1 MPGTSAV
8 SGATRTPKN
17 LASRFLGIITS
28 PRATYESVVAHPKW
42 FGMLALTALLMAALI
57 GGFLLTRVG
66 QEAWLDASAN
76 SPLTGQVS
84 DQQYQAMEKMAPFVG
99 YITAVSIFVA
109 MPLVAAIVSGL
120 LFAVFN
126 AALGGDATF
135 KQVFT
140 VVVHAGPV
148 GVLGQLFTVPL
159 NYLRG
164 TMSSATSLGVLTQ
177 SMLPDGSFPARL
189 LGAIDL
195 FVIWQ
200 VLVLSIG
207 LAVLYRRRTQPVATT
222 LLVLYAVIAIIVAF
236 VRRGAGA

>member
-1 MPGTSAV
+1 
-8 SGATRTPKN
+8 
-17 LASRFLGIITS
+17 
-28 PRATYESVVAHPKW
+28 
-42 FGMLALTALLMAALI
+42 MLALTTLLMVGLI

-76 SPLTGQVS
+76 SPLTGPVS

-99 YITAVSIFVA
+99 YITACVMLVA
-109 MPLVAAIVSGL
+109 MPLVAVIVSGL

-126 AALGGDATF
+126 AALGGDASF
-135 KQVFT
+135 RKIFT
-140 VVVHAGPV
+140 VVVHASAI

-164 TMSSATSLGVLTQ
+164 TMSSSTNLGVLTQ

-195 FVIWQ
+195 FIVWQ
-200 VLVLSIG
+200 VVVLSIG

-222 LLVLYAVIAIIVAF
+222 LLVLYAVIAVIVAF